1 MVWNFGWFMNVR
13 PRIFISDIL
22 DGSDRHNIYLELFLI
37 ILECPACLRTSF
49 SLWFKPLS
57 QSNLSFFYL
66 FSLSLSLSLSLS
78 FSHLWRLKNL
88 WNAHEYVCLSA
99 CLAAYRLIVQDNWF
113 SKKNEK
119 AASAREGNTEN
130 KQITSSKIKKT
141 YSVII

>member
-1 MVWNFGWFMNVR
+1 MMVWNFGWFMNVR

-66 FSLSLSLSLSLS
+66 FSLSLSLSLSLFLIYDVWKTYGMHMNMS
-78 FSHLWRLKNL
+78 
-88 WNAHEYVCLSA
+88 VCLPAWLPIGWLSRITG
-99 CLAAYRLIVQDNWF
+99 LA
-113 SKKNEK
+113 KKMKKQPQQEK
-119 AASAREGNTEN
+119 ETQKIN
-130 KQITSSKIKKT
+130 KSL
-141 YSVII
+141 